1 MLALRRGRKRRTGAW
16 TRKGMPKRSKE
27 MWHIPKRK
35 NIEQMRRVI
44 EILLDPQLS
53 FNGKAWTK
61 GRKETFNTELAK
73 RGFTE
78 SGAPL
83 SPSGLRTLEA
93 LLKYFGLIFYIE
105 PIIQVTDAG
114 RYFVNNPREAFTLQ
128 MLKLQITNPVIIRD
142 CIGIQVFPFR
152 TTLRLLLDNR
162 LNGFLSSEELGY
174 IIFMR
179 MKHESD
185 YEKVVNDIRSFRNSS
200 PQTRKRELTTFKKSP
215 EGQVTLVKAPSVKYY
230 MSFCVYTGLCR
241 QLENRLEISPGM
253 EKTVEDLLV
262 KFKGIEPYNFGKN
275 MHLWMQYFGDP
286 KRLAPPRDITI
297 RFV

>member
-1 MLALRRGRKRRTGAW
+1 MALRRGRRRRTGVW
-16 TRKGMPKRSKE
+16 TRRGMPKRTKE

-35 NIEQMRRVI
+35 NIEQMKGAI

-53 FNGKAWTK
+53 FNGKTWTK

-78 SGAPL
+78 SEAPL

-93 LLKYFGLIFYIE
+93 LLKYFGFIFYIE

-114 RYFVNNPREAFTLQ
+114 RYFLKNPREAFTLQ
-128 MLKLQITNPVIIRD
+128 MLKLQITNPVILRS
-142 CIGIQVFPFR
+142 CVGIHVFPFR

-162 LNGFLSSEELGY
+162 LEGFLTSGEMGY
-174 IIFMR
+174 ILFMR
-179 MKHESD
+179 MKHERD
-185 YEKVVNDIRSFRNSS
+185 YEKVVKDIQSFRNSG
-200 PQTRKRELTTFKKSP
+200 QEIRERELEIFKKSP

-230 MSFCVYTGLCR
+230 MSFCVYTGLCN
-241 QLENRLEISPGM
+241 QDGDKLKISPGK
-253 EKTVEDLLV
+253 EETVEDLLL
-262 KFKGIEPYNFGKN
+262 KFKNVDIYDFGKN
-275 MHLWMQYFGDP
+275 ISLWMQYFGDP
-286 KRLAPPRDITI
+286 KRLSPPRNITI